1 VVNIRDPG
9 AAGDERMWTYQ
20 PFLQMISALTLQR
33 LGAISTRTLQSFGG
47 ETVKHQVSTNGHAP
61 SHVQQRA
68 TSRPPNHDVL
78 VVRSIPASLTV
89 VLADT
94 QPAIRHG
101 VRSVL
106 ECSGDIAVVG
116 EAATADEAISQAAQH
131 RPDVLVIDLQT
142 GEHADVQVISR
153 ALKVAPETGVLVFSA
168 VEDDKTITSAIHA
181 GARGYLIK
189 SAGSDEILRGI
200 QAVAAGEVI
209 VGRTIAGRFSALMRQ
224 AAGQDPYPFPQLTN
238 AERDVLERIA
248 AGKSNLVIARE
259 LGFASKTISNRVSAI
274 FSKLGVADRSETI
287 VLARESGLGFG

>member
-1 VVNIRDPG
+1 
-9 AAGDERMWTYQ
+9 M
-20 PFLQMISALTLQR
+20 
-33 LGAISTRTLQSFGG
+33 
-47 ETVKHQVSTNGHAP
+47 KHLASINGRAP
-61 SHVQQRA
+61 SHGQQRA
-68 TSRPPNHDVL
+68 TSRPPNHGVL

-106 ECSGDIAVVG
+106 ERSGDIAVVG
-116 EAATADEAISQAAQH
+116 EAATADEAIAEAAQH

-142 GEHADVQVISR
+142 GEHDDIQVISR
-153 ALKVAPETGVLVFSA
+153 VLKVAPETGVLVFSM

-181 GARGYLIK
+181 GARGYLVK
-189 SAGSDEILRGI
+189 SAGPDEILRGI

-224 AAGQDPYPFPQLTN
+224 ATGQDPYPFPQLTN
-238 AERDVLERIA
+238 GERDVLERIA

-274 FSKLGVADRSETI
+274 FGKLGVADRSETI